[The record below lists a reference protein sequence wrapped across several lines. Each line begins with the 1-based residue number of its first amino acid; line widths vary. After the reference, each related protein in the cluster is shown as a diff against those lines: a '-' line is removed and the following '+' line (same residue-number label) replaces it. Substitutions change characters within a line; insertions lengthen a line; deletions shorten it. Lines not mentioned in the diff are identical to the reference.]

1 MYIVTSILFWGILLG
16 LFAIFNKRSFLFKEN
31 VSLNSTF
38 KKGIELSIMLV
49 TILVLQL
56 PMGLSN
62 SWNGVNNNHH
72 DQYELLADSFLEGHL
87 YLDYDVDPKLEALSN
102 PYDYQVRKLNDIS
115 VHWDSAYFEG
125 HYYVYFGV
133 VPVILLFLPFKLIT
147 GMSLPTII
155 ATRFFVIFIVLGIFF
170 LLKMLQRLFFKKLPA
185 SLVSLLSV
193 TVSVL
198 SVWYILD
205 APELY
210 CTAISCG
217 LAFQIWSFYFFI
229 HGVFLQKKNW
239 KVIKDAIL
247 GSLCGALVWGS
258 RPTIG
263 LASLA
268 VIPFIII
275 YVKKFRAGDY
285 EVGGRVEVCGEAA
298 CENGD
303 LVSPAASKAAGRGP
317 VTILRNLCIA
327 ALPYLLVAL
336 ALMLYN
342 YLRFHNPFEFG
353 QSYQMTVTDQSAYG
367 NIFKRFN
374 LIDVLN
380 GLVYNFIS
388 FKTIKESFPFVG
400 FSGVLFEFPILIAV
414 FAAFSKRA
422 SYILKKEGLYGF
434 SLWLFAL
441 PIVITVLSV
450 CWTPYLLERY
460 KLDFLLLMG
469 INAFICLASLETTA
483 SKKHKNDIRQFIA
496 YLCIITILG
505 AIALFITP
513 YDANFTKNSPEILE
527 KICKCIFFGKKYL

>member
-1 MYIVTSILFWGILLG
+1 M
-16 LFAIFNKRSFLFKEN
+16 
-31 VSLNSTF
+31 
-38 KKGIELSIMLV
+38 
-49 TILVLQL
+49 
-56 PMGLSN
+56 
-62 SWNGVNNNHH
+62 
-72 DQYELLADSFLEGHL
+72 
-87 YLDYDVDPKLEALSN
+87 
-102 PYDYQVRKLNDIS
+102 
-115 VHWDSAYFEG
+115 
-125 HYYVYFGV
+125 
-133 VPVILLFLPFKLIT
+133 
-147 GMSLPTII
+147 
-155 ATRFFVIFIVLGIFF
+155 
-170 LLKMLQRLFFKKLPA
+170 
-185 SLVSLLSV
+185 
-193 TVSVL
+193 
-198 SVWYILD
+198 
-205 APELY
+205 
-210 CTAISCG
+210 
-217 LAFQIWSFYFFI
+217 
-229 HGVFLQKKNW
+229 

-303 LVSPAASKAAGRGP
+303 SASFAASKAANRGQ
-317 VTILRNLCIA
+317 VIILRNLCIA

-342 YLRFHNPFEFG
+342 YLRFQNPFEFG

-422 SYILKKEGLYGF
+422 SYKLKKEGLYGF

-469 INAFICLASLETTA
+469 INAFICLASLEATA

-513 YDANFTKNSPEILE
+513 YDANFTKNSPDILE
-527 KICKCIFFGKKYL
+527 KICKCQWWSPPPLSET